1 VQLGTG
7 EGLLAYLYTSL
18 CLKIAH
24 FQLIIWAAGGW
35 GSIALS
41 CLMGHTLP
49 RTFPLPL
56 DLPGAS
62 LSSGQRNDAIEKR
75 ASYDAHA
82 HRRRRRF
89 LALLS
94 ARAGLTRSSI
104 YTNAEAAL
112 GPHHRG
118 MTKPEQLAVHVEL
131 IWLARYLDL
140 PRHEAVVS
148 REAARKVAGMVAEGR
163 EETRRLAKMGANG
176 AGVGMGQK
184 GQQTRAADGV
194 DASVGLG
201 LGMAV
206 AGAKAGEGARH
217 GQAGVVVQ
225 RKESTDGNI
234 AIVQLLERALTILG
248 VDLLPPFPVPP
259 TTASTVRQAD
269 DLDIESSASR
279 KNTFGWP
286 ELRVD
291 ALQSAISVVEAMADH
306 HNVARLCLSA
316 LKSLTG
322 YLNPHSQ
329 AHLAK
334 LAPAALGVLK
344 RRGIWDS
351 QRSGGVGWWVPGR
364 LVLSLEVS
372 SYVGL
377 LFASLRLG

>member
-1 VQLGTG
+1 MQLGTG

-24 FQLIIWAAGGW
+24 FQLIIWAASGW

-49 RTFPLPL
+49 RSFPLPL
-56 DLPGAS
+56 ELRG
-62 LSSGQRNDAIEKR
+62 SSTLGSSRQHEDSIEKR

-94 ARAGLTRSSI
+94 SRAGLTRSSI

-148 REAARKVAGMVAEGR
+148 REAARKVAGMVVEGR
-163 EETRRLAKMGANG
+163 EEMRRMAKMGAHTAI
-176 AGVGMGQK
+176 AGRQRPH
-184 GQQTRAADGV
+184 QRDGEDA

-201 LGMAV
+201 LGMTV
-206 AGAKAGEGARH
+206 AAAKGESHRH
-217 GQAGVVVQ
+217 SQAGVAVR
-225 RKESTDGNI
+225 RKESTDGNP
-234 AIVQLLERALTILG
+234 AIMHLLERALAILG
-248 VDLLPPFPVPP
+248 VGLLPPFPALA
-259 TTASTVRQAD
+259 TASSIVRRAD
-269 DLDIESSASR
+269 DLDALSSR
-279 KNTFGWP
+279 KTMSGWP
-286 ELRVD
+286 ELQVD
-291 ALQSAISVVEAMADH
+291 ALQSAITVAEAMADH
-306 HNVARLCLSA
+306 HNVARLSLSA
-316 LKSLTG
+316 LRGVTA
-322 YLNPHSQ
+322 YLSPQSQ
-329 AHLAK
+329 GHLAK

-344 RRGIWDS
+344 RRGSWDA
-351 QRSGGVGWWVPGR
+351 QGLGGVGWWVPGR
-364 LVLSLEVS
+364 FVLSLEVS
-372 SYVGL
+372 S
-377 LFASLRLG
+377 